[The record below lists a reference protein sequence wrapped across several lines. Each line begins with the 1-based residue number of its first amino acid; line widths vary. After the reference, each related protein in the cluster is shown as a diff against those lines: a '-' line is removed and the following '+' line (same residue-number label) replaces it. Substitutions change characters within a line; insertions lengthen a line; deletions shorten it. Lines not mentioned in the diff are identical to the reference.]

1 MVLADVVR
9 DVGERDVLA
18 DRIGVHGD
26 DYRQVTHGA
35 RVAPGECGWWCG
47 TPGYDGDDVGVN
59 GSRGARSKR

>member
-1 MVLADVVR
+1 
-9 DVGERDVLA
+9 VLA